1 DWSQMQEERLYWE
14 TNLRQRMLVFR
25 LYIYLLLF
33 LLLLALWLPLTRR
46 HHLATYTRAGFPAI
60 AVLPLT
66 LLLLAPFRITHGP
79 LFALCLV
86 LGSSGIWA
94 FIRMFF
100 PTRLLAYRGLFMGT
114 SLVILVDLFFGARL
128 MLPSLLGPSPVLG
141 HRFYG
146 LGNEYLGVFLGT
158 FLLGAADFLIHS
170 PWRKWSGLLLG
181 GVALLVFS
189 PFGGANFGSGVA
201 LIYAGWQIGRRI
213 RPPTLAR
220 RNLVLFSLCL
230 VVGLGVQLVGVETGG
245 TTHLHSALRLLRL
258 GAWEQITTVAVRKI
272 RMNLKLITYS
282 PWGPV
287 FLVVYLIILIGLWV
301 AEKKNAAAELEQEWY
316 WPGVVITVKTGIVA
330 FLANDSGIVVLALL
344 VLYPLI
350 ILAEWRLARER
361 KGLFALV
368 KQAGRR
374 WVGIEKNGSN
384 PSRTG

>member
-1 DWSQMQEERLYWE
+1 MLALLPTTDVILVETGDLERLEAYRGLMSDAQWS
-14 TNLRQRMLVFR
+14 RQRAVTLARIDAFLARISSATPGNTM
-25 LYIYLLLF
+25 ILLLVAAPSTTGGNDF
-33 LLLLALWLPLTRR
+33 PLLPLLIDWKREEPGLLTSPSTRQPGLITGGD
-46 HHLATYTRAGFPAI
+46 LAGLIVDLTSGTPEGTNDRWTTGGGGLSCRRTALLGDQFAPKDARFPSLSLFTSLSAPLGVVVTVNPVAPLAIYTRASFPAI

-86 LGSSGIWA
+86 LGSGGIWA

-158 FLLGAADFLIHS
+158 CLLGAADFLLHS
-170 PWRKWSGLLLG
+170 PWRMWSGLLLG

-230 VVGLGVQLVGVETGG
+230 VVGLGVQLVGVETG
-245 TTHLHSALRLLRL
+245 
-258 GAWEQITTVAVRKI
+258 
-272 RMNLKLITYS
+272 
-282 PWGPV
+282 
-287 FLVVYLIILIGLWV
+287 
-301 AEKKNAAAELEQEWY
+301 
-316 WPGVVITVKTGIVA
+316 
-330 FLANDSGIVVLALL
+330 D
-344 VLYPLI
+344 
-350 ILAEWRLARER
+350 
-361 KGLFALV
+361 
-368 KQAGRR
+368 
-374 WVGIEKNGSN
+374 N
-384 PSRTG
+384 PSP